1 MKRYELLQKIKTR
14 ALELGFDKV
23 GVAKSGPIDA
33 SIYHEWLEKGFHGQM
48 AYMAK
53 YLDKRFDPAQLVP
66 GAKSVISLAMNYY
79 QKTEESSPDQGTI
92 SLYALGDDY
101 HEVMREKMKQL
112 LTDICVWIPDCE
124 GRVFVDTAPIQDKYW
139 AVKAGIGW
147 LGKHGNVITKEFG
160 SWVFLG
166 EIVITEELEYDEPI
180 PDYCGTCR
188 KCLTACPTGAIVTPH
203 IVDARKCI
211 SYWTIEV
218 NGEQKIPE
226 TVAAKMGNLVFGCD
240 ICQNVCPWNK
250 KFSKQTKES
259 RFRAR
264 PHNINPALTDLTNMS
279 LETFRIWYQKSTI
292 KRAKLKGLLRNARIA
307 LQNKTCI

>member
-1 MKRYELLQKIKTR
+1 MNKPKLSQKIKRR
-14 ALELGFDKV
+14 ALELGFHRV
-23 GVAKSGPIDA
+23 GIAKSEPVDA
-33 SIYHEWLEKGFHGQM
+33 GVYREWLEKGFHGQM

-66 GAKSVISLAMNYY
+66 GAKSVIALAMNYY
-79 QKTEESSPDQGTI
+79 QQTEEANPDQGTI

-101 HEVMREKMKQL
+101 HDVMREKMKQL
-112 LTDICVWIPDCE
+112 LTDICAWRPDCE

-147 LGKHGNVITKEFG
+147 LGKHGNVITREFG

-166 EIVITEELEYDEPI
+166 EIVITEELEYDEPM
-180 PDYCGTCR
+180 PDYCGTCS
-188 KCLTACPTGAIVTPH
+188 KCLTGCPTGAIVTPH
-203 IVDARKCI
+203 LVDARKCI

-218 NGEQKIPE
+218 DGEQEIPE
-226 TVAAKMGNLVFGCD
+226 AVAAKMGNLIFGCD
-240 ICQNVCPWNK
+240 ICQKVCPWNI
-250 KFSKQTKES
+250 KFSKQTDES

-264 PHNINPALTDLTNMS
+264 PHNITPALTDLTNLS
-279 LETFRIWYQKSTI
+279 LETFRSWYQKSAI
-292 KRAKLKGLLRNARIA
+292 KRTKLKGLLRNARVA